1 MPESIRHKSL
11 LAFDF
16 GLKQIGVAYG
26 QTLTKNA
33 NALSILKAQNGKP
46 QWLEIDALITQW
58 KPNLVLVGLPL
69 NMDDTE
75 SELSARARKFARRL
89 EGRFN
94 VQVEMVDERLTS
106 QEAKS
111 IIRENSKR
119 GSSTEDL
126 TKIDHIAAA
135 LILQS
140 WLDDSSIGRS
150 I

>member
-1 MPESIRHKSL
+1 MRSYTVQELQKKYLNSWAIASVGGGASE
-11 LAFDF
+11 AF
-16 GLKQIGVAYG
+16 
-26 QTLTKNA
+26 
-33 NALSILKAQNGKP
+33 LSML
-46 QWLEIDALITQW
+46 TQW

-111 IIRENSKR
+111 IIRGNSKR

>member
-1 MPESIRHKSL
+1 MRHKTL

-106 QEAKS
+106 
-111 IIRENSKR
+111 
-119 GSSTEDL
+119 
-126 TKIDHIAAA
+126 
-135 LILQS
+135 
-140 WLDDSSIGRS
+140 
-150 I
+150 

>member
-33 NALSILKAQNGKP
+33 SALTILKAQNGTP
-46 QWLEIDALITQW
+46 QWPEIDALITQW

-94 VQVEMVDERLTS
+94 IKVEMVDERLTS
-106 QEAKS
+106 QESKS
-111 IIRENSKR
+111 IIRGNSKR
-119 GSSTEDL
+119 GSGTEDL

>member
-111 IIRENSKR
+111 IIQGNSKR

>member
-1 MPESIRHKSL
+1 MPESIKPKSL

-111 IIRENSKR
+111 IIRGNSKR
-119 GSSTEDL
+119 SSSTEDL

>member
-26 QTLTKNA
+26 QPLTKNA

-111 IIRENSKR
+111 IIRGNSKR

>member
-1 MPESIRHKSL
+1 MPESIKLKSL

-111 IIRENSKR
+111 IIQGNSKR

>member
-1 MPESIRHKSL
+1 MPESIKPKSL

-94 VQVEMVDERLTS
+94 VPVEMVDERLTS

-111 IIRENSKR
+111 IIRGNSKR
-119 GSSTEDL
+119 SSSTEDL

>member
-94 VQVEMVDERLTS
+94 VPVEMVDERLTS

-111 IIRENSKR
+111 IIRGNSKR
-119 GSSTEDL
+119 SSSTEDL

>member
-1 MPESIRHKSL
+1 MPESIRHKTL

-111 IIRENSKR
+111 IIRGNSKR
-119 GSSTEDL
+119 SSSTEDL

>member
-1 MPESIRHKSL
+1 MPESIKPKSL

-75 SELSARARKFARRL
+75 SELSIRARKFARRL

-111 IIRENSKR
+111 IIRGNSKR
-119 GSSTEDL
+119 SSSTEDL

>member
-111 IIRENSKR
+111 IIRGNSKR
-119 GSSTEDL
+119 DTSTEDL

>member
-33 NALSILKAQNGKP
+33 SALTILKAQNGNP
-46 QWLEIDALITQW
+46 QWPEIDALITQW

-94 VQVEMVDERLTS
+94 IQVEMVDERLTS

-111 IIRENSKR
+111 IIRGNSKR
-119 GSSTEDL
+119 SSSTEDL

>member
-1 MPESIRHKSL
+1 MQELQKKYLNSWAIASVGGGASE
-11 LAFDF
+11 AF
-16 GLKQIGVAYG
+16 
-26 QTLTKNA
+26 
-33 NALSILKAQNGKP
+33 LSML
-46 QWLEIDALITQW
+46 TQW

-111 IIRENSKR
+111 IIRGNSKR